1 MDYKTLA
8 LYLSNFTTWKT
19 DLVGVSKV
27 CHPQGVGFGA
37 TPIIIKQKLTNKLVK
52 WFVQVLWNNYKT

>member
-8 LYLSNFTTWKT
+8 LYLSNFTTWRT

-37 TPIIIKQKLTNKLVK
+37 TPIIIKHKCYQSWLSVLV
-52 WFVQVLWNNYKT
+52 FDENYKT